1 MRKKKSE
8 PPRAVNAVA
17 SAPVVTEAPA
27 KEEIS
32 APAPEAPAVLPASGG
47 KATSSLD
54 ALRASM
60 QAAKRNAVPETA
72 APHSGHSDEA
82 PPPEISPAQLS
93 AALEALKTQLKDLG
107 KLNIAAILDH
117 ARHELAGNVWQ
128 VTVNSSIH
136 KGFLDKDESLTTL
149 IRAALS
155 APSLYLSVQV
165 EETVILS
172 AEDSLP
178 YTEEDKLSEMKKRN
192 PVLEALQDT
201 FNARILYQ

>member
-8 PPRAVNAVA
+8 PPKAVNAPA
-17 SAPVVTEAPA
+17 SAPVVAEAPVR
-27 KEEIS
+27 EDVS
-32 APAPEAPAVLPASGG
+32 APEAPAVLPASGN

-60 QAAKRNAVPETA
+60 QAAKRNTVPETVA
-72 APHSGHSDEA
+72 QQSGSSEEA
-82 PPPEISPAQLS
+82 PPPDISPAQLS
-93 AALEALKTQLKDLG
+93 AALEALKSQLKEGG

-128 VTVNSSIH
+128 VRVNSSIH
-136 KGFLDKDESLTTL
+136 KGFLDKDESLTAL

-165 EETVILS
+165 EETIILS